1 MSRESPRWACHQEE
15 AGSTAN
21 KKVAMAAGR
30 EGADKW
36 EAGAVVQEERTGSRG
51 RLNAAAEEDRQTLA
65 ANSRRC
71 ADFAVRSV
79 QAHTAALD
87 MSAKEERSAAEAEL
101 AIALE
106 AQAMEPEELLNAV
119 AEIQVE

>member
-1 MSRESPRWACHQEE
+1 M
-15 AGSTAN
+15 
-21 KKVAMAAGR
+21 
-30 EGADKW
+30 
-36 EAGAVVQEERTGSRG
+36 VQEERTGSRG

-87 MSAKEERSAAEAEL
+87 MSAKEERSAAEAEAEL